1 MQHSHA
7 CRTRHYAAI
16 LLFLFTGVPSFAS
29 TRPKSL
35 PCVSRLSPARSR
47 CRAHPGCHPPE
58 VVAVRIPAVTRPK
71 SLSCASRLSPARS
84 RCRAHP
90 GCHPPEVVV
99 VRIPAVTGPKSL
111 SCASRLSPARS
122 LSPACSGATKTVILN
137 STSTVGLAVEENVTS
152 KRQSNLLDTY
162 RRGWS
167 SCCDP
172 SRH

>member
-1 MQHSHA
+1 MILDDYLIERCSIHTPAVHDITLQFFYSFSPGFRPS
-7 CRTRHYAAI
+7 RT
-16 LLFLFTGVPSFAS
+16 
-29 TRPKSL
+29 
-35 PCVSRLSPARSR
+35 PARSR
-47 CRAHPGCHPPE
+47 SRAHPGYHPPK
-58 VVAVRIPAVTRPK
+58 VVVVRIPAVTRPK

-99 VRIPAVTGPKSL
+99 VRIPAVTRPKS

-137 STSTVGLAVEENVTS
+137 STSTAGLAVGENVMS
-152 KRQSNLLDTY
+152 KRQSNRLDTY